1 MRTIL
6 QITWR
11 GQCYMRWRA
20 TSGLKC
26 SCAAKNSVHRLAWV
40 VCAAEKRTLHSVTE
54 LQSKWSTANPTPSKI
69 LLPLGE
75 RRMHGENGMSS
86 RFLDIVT
93 SHHQCH
99 GKIFNCFSPE
109 EILGQR
115 CFVLDGALAS
125 SSWLAFPCAKFA
137 WFIHDQA
144 VLMSGVPS
152 KTF

>member
-1 MRTIL
+1 
-6 QITWR
+6 
-11 GQCYMRWRA
+11 MRWRA

-54 LQSKWSTANPTPSKI
+54 LQSKWSTAKPTPSKI

-93 SHHQCH
+93 SNHQCH
-99 GKIFNCFSPE
+99 GEIYSILFLVKKFWIRDAIF
-109 EILGQR
+109 
-115 CFVLDGALAS
+115 GALAS
-125 SSWLAFPCAKFA
+125 SLLLVFLAKFL
-137 WFIHDQA
+137 
-144 VLMSGVPS
+144 VLPRSELLKCPGYLQ
-152 KTF
+152 KTVFEQNLGMLF

>member
-1 MRTIL
+1 M

-93 SHHQCH
+93 SNHQCH
-99 GKIFNCFSPE
+99 GEIVNSFSCE
-109 EILGQR
+109 EILDER
-115 CFVLDGALAS
+115 CCLRGTRFIP
-125 SSWLAFPCAKFA
+125 SWLACFRL
-137 WFIHDQA
+137 
-144 VLMSGVPS
+144 VLESSSFFHGQNC
-152 KTF
+152 